1 MFVFRKKTTISLSSA
16 MTMTMTKKKMAEE
29 AREGVQIKQE
39 EELQKREKTL
49 MDEEAAQMEREKLHE
64 KK

>member
-1 MFVFRKKTTISLSSA
+1 
-16 MTMTMTKKKMAEE
+16 MTMTKKKMAEE

>member
-1 MFVFRKKTTISLSSA
+1 
-16 MTMTMTKKKMAEE
+16 MAEE

-64 KK
+64 KIPLYHQDLDNYNFTVDWKTPSRI